1 MVVVLPGYLAGQGTE
16 LCVLAAPSGPAGDRL
31 RELAGE
37 ALSDIEWHSAAGDE
51 DILLY
56 RERIN
61 LPLSD
66 LPQLGPLA
74 QDAYRQMSAAE
85 HFTPHC
91 RCDVD
96 FADG

>member
-1 MVVVLPGYLAGQGTE
+1 MM
-16 LCVLAAPSGPAGDRL
+16 
-31 RELAGE
+31 
-37 ALSDIEWHSAAGDE
+37 
-51 DILLY
+51 Y
-56 RERIN
+56 RERLN
-61 LPLSD
+61 LALSD